1 MSSVRFFPISWFED
15 ANWKTVQVI
24 GRLENSRSLFLRIGF
39 RPYFTVRYPP
49 DLSAE
54 IIDDSHTYLANETP
68 VAEVKKLDERIYR
81 ISSLNREDYENSV
94 AFYEKNG
101 LGEILDK
108 DQDIKSKFFAE
119 KRISPGS
126 WQQASD
132 LKTLLFNVTTNN
144 RYTSTDLE
152 FFTYTISTIDLP
164 IPPPNSRIVFFDLEA
179 IPTDDV
185 SFPDAEAD
193 EPPDNIFAI
202 SRILYDGIQTQST
215 IFILTDKSLPPRYQ
229 TNVARTGRPFDVTI
243 QRYATEKEMLQAFF
257 NDLTEIRPDRLVS
270 FNGRRFDLNYIG
282 EHVRRFGITLPPFTK
297 ILNYT
302 PYFYP
307 TLMVQQKPF
316 PLRET
321 IMALKSPSVSQIDL
335 LDFYRRLYPQ
345 LGNHKLETI
354 GQLVLGRGK
363 TGLTIRELFAKY
375 RRSSQEDLF
384 EIIDYSI
391 LDSLLLR
398 DLWEASQIEAHL
410 ARMAN
415 FWKNDAEYVLTHE
428 LEDLFEDLLRYITPN
443 VPSTKYIVGRP
454 PLAERQ
460 PGIHR
465 NVYLYS
471 LSDIYLTALEQLGEP
486 LADAIADYFQGTN
499 DGIIPFKSGYFPVTF
514 ESIRSFI
521 NAQTTSPPVWVEEN
535 SVAIK
540 GAPRTGPGDLG
551 PLPYFPLVDFIP
563 LIIVANKSW
572 ILVNGSGT
580 VFKKGMSSF
589 VRPRFQLLQ
598 RYVDYIVQTLLQ
610 NPQFTAGDLRFPQF
624 ETSLD
629 DYALETKVTAE
640 DFAQPP
646 AQKQKQA
653 IIQQLRELGQGATTS
668 WRRVRYIE
676 TTDGPV
682 IEEIYSRDPGRYA
695 AKINVDFY
703 NKKLQEAIRS
713 VVG

>member
-15 ANWKTVQVI
+15 ANWRSVQVI
-24 GRLENSRSLFLRIGF
+24 GRLENSRSIFLRIGF

-54 IIDDSHTYLANETP
+54 IIDDSHTFLVSETP
-68 VAEVKKLDERIYR
+68 VAEVKKLDEGIYR

-179 IPTDDV
+179 IPSDDV

-307 TLMVQQKPF
+307 TLVVQQKPF

-354 GQLVLGRGK
+354 GQIVLGRGK

-398 DLWEASQIEAHL
+398 DLWEASQIETHL

-460 PGIHR
+460 SGIHR

-486 LADAIADYFQGTN
+486 LADAIVDYFQGTN

-540 GAPRTGPGDLG
+540 GAPRTGPDDLG
-551 PLPYFPLVDFIP
+551 PLPYFPLVDFVP

-572 ILVNGSGT
+572 ILVNGSGV

-610 NPQFTAGDLRFPQF
+610 NPQFTARDLRFPQF

-695 AKINVDFY
+695 AKIDVDFY

-713 VVG
+713 VIG